1 MLNDL
6 IKDYEL
12 KTETIKFSIK
22 SLKEAQ
28 PGNHLRKLTSF
39 YTIF

>member
-12 KTETIKFSIK
+12 KTETMKLSIK
-22 SLKEAQ
+22 SLKETQ
-28 PGNHLRKLTSF
+28 PGNNS
-39 YTIF
+39 